1 MPETYASRLSRT
13 LPAVRDQIAEA
24 ATSVGRD
31 PAEITVVAVTK
42 GHPVEACRAALAAG
56 LTDLGENRV
65 SELEE
70 KVAAI
75 GHDGVRWHMIGHVQR
90 RKAPRLP
97 GVADLLHSLDS
108 LRLARRFQRVQD
120 AEERDTPDAPLDVLF
135 QVNTSGEEAKY
146 GFEGGDVVE
155 RVLEAAALRAL
166 RARGLMTMAP
176 FTDDESV
183 LRTTFRRL
191 RELRDRLRKE
201 RPDFGPEL
209 SMGMTN
215 DLRIAV
221 EEGSTMVR
229 IGTALF
235 GARAGET
242 THP

>member
-1 MPETYASRLSRT
+1 MSETYASRLSRT
-13 LPAVRDQIAEA
+13 LPAVRDRIAEA
-24 ATSVGRD
+24 AAAVGRA
-31 PAEITVVAVTK
+31 PSEVTVVAVTK
-42 GHPVEACRAALAAG
+42 GHPVEACRAALEAG

-65 SELEE
+65 SELEK

-90 RKAPRLP
+90 RKAPRLL

-108 LRLARRFQRVQD
+108 VRLARRFQRVQD
-120 AEERDTPDAPLDVLF
+120 AEDRDTPDVPLDVLF
-135 QVNTSGEEAKY
+135 QVNTSGEDAKY
-146 GFEGGDVVE
+146 GFEGDDVVE
-155 RVLEAAALRAL
+155 RVLEAAAVPGL

-176 FTDDESV
+176 FTDDETV
-183 LRTTFRRL
+183 LRATFRRL
-191 RELRDRLRKE
+191 RELRDLLREE
-201 RPDFGPEL
+201 RPDFGAEL

-235 GARAGET
+235 GER
-242 THP
+242 PR